1 MPKRQTGWT
10 EKKIARYY
18 KEGRGQGELGNYKP
32 WITIQDVPSSG
43 RAHRDIGW
51 KTEREHHL
59 LSDLEYNYFC
69 LLDWSD
75 NVIDIREQFPINR
88 EITTKIAEDMN
99 ITHPIEST
107 TQTPIVMTTD
117 FLITL
122 RYDSKVKYIART
134 IKPEKELNSSGVI
147 EKFEIERAYWENQ
160 DVDWAIVTE
169 KDLPKT
175 IIENIK
181 WLRSS
186 YILADTTDSSFI
198 SILVERLKTGNG
210 TILNALKEFDEHYHL
225 EKGTALALY
234 RHSIAKKLVK
244 LDMTQKFDLTSDLST
259 IKVLSLIPKKRGGLH
274 EFLY

>member
-1 MPKRQTGWT
+1 VAKRQTGWT

-32 WITIQDVPSSG
+32 WLTIQDVPSNG

-51 KTEREHHL
+51 KTKREHHL

-75 NVIDIREQFPINR
+75 NVIDIREQYPIDR
-88 EITTKIAEDMN
+88 EITTKIAEDIN
-99 ITHPIEST
+99 IKHPIDSS

-122 RYDSKVKYIART
+122 RHDSKINYIART
-134 IKPEKELNSSGVI
+134 IKPEKELNNTRVI
-147 EKFEIERAYWENQ
+147 EKFEIERVHWEDQ
-160 DVDWAIVTE
+160 GVDWAVVTE
-169 KDLPKT
+169 KDLPKI

-186 YILADTTDSSFI
+186 YTLPDSTDKSFVTIL
-198 SILVERLKTGNG
+198 LEKLNTGTG
-210 TILNALKEFDEHYHL
+210 TILNHLKELDEVYHL
-225 EKGTALALY
+225 QKGTALALY
-234 RHSIAKKLVK
+234 RHTIANKLVK
-244 LDMTQKFDLTSDLST
+244 IDMTKKIDLTAELST
-259 IKVLSLIPKKRGGLH
+259 IEVSALNLEEKRWAT
-274 EFLY
+274 

>member
-10 EKKIARYY
+10 EKKVARYY

-32 WITIQDVPSSG
+32 WLTIQDVPSSG

-99 ITHPIEST
+99 IT
-107 TQTPIVMTTD
+107 D
-117 FLITL
+117 LLITL
-122 RYDSKVKYIART
+122 RYDSKVNYIART
-134 IKPEKELNSSGVI
+134 IKPEKELNSPRVI
-147 EKFEIERAYWENQ
+147 EKFEIERAYWEDQ

-186 YILADTTDSSFI
+186 YILADTTDSSF
-198 SILVERLKTGNG
+198 
-210 TILNALKEFDEHYHL
+210 
-225 EKGTALALY
+225 
-234 RHSIAKKLVK
+234 
-244 LDMTQKFDLTSDLST
+244 
-259 IKVLSLIPKKRGGLH
+259 
-274 EFLY
+274 

>member
-32 WITIQDVPSSG
+32 WLTIQDVPSNG

-51 KTEREHHL
+51 KTKREHHL

-75 NVIDIREQFPINR
+75 SVIDIREQFPINR

-99 ITHPIEST
+99 ITHPLDSS

-117 FLITL
+117 FLITQ
-122 RYDSKVKYIART
+122 RHDSKINYIART
-134 IKPEKELNSSGVI
+134 IKPEKELNDTRVI
-147 EKFEIERAYWENQ
+147 EKFEIERVYWEDQ
-160 DVDWAIVTE
+160 GVDWAIVTD

-175 IIENIK
+175 IIGNLK

-186 YILADTTDSSFI
+186 YRLPDAADSSFVTSLLEKLI
-198 SILVERLKTGNG
+198 TGTG
-210 TILNALKEFDEHYHL
+210 MILNNLKEFDEQYHL

-234 RHSIAKKLVK
+234 RHVIANKLVK
-244 LDMTQKFDLTSDLST
+244 LEMTKKFDLTAELST
-259 IKVLSLIPKKRGGLH
+259 IEVLPLSLEEKRWAT
-274 EFLY
+274 